1 MKTKYLYALLLPLLL
16 SVMVTPVAFAACE
29 PEPPDNH
36 CGETGYTPGFWKHNI
51 RVALEYT
58 RGSYSA
64 FDDGTKVT
72 KADLETWAGQIG
84 VSLIDALADLTA
96 RGPGMNVVRDAMAND
111 FNAAAGFGPF
121 NG

>member
-16 SVMVTPVAFAACE
+16 SVMVTPVAFAECD

-36 CGETGYTPGFWKHNI
+36 CNGTGYTPGFWKHNI
-51 RVALEYT
+51 RVALELT

-72 KADLETWAGQIG
+72 EVDLLTWAGDIG
-84 VSLIDALADLTA
+84 VSLEEALEDLTA
-96 RGPGMNVVRDAMAND
+96 RGPGSEATRTDMANA

-121 NG
+121 ED